1 MGDIMRR
8 ETAGLLFAI
17 FLLAAANSSV
27 AAQSNPSNPTFG
39 SRADKP
45 DGSVA
50 LTIGRRLPTDW
61 DTKFGVDAKLAPEP
75 PSAMADTALVNP
87 SVTRSTGAVWGS
99 MTGPGVAPLLFD
111 KTAVDARIDPSQE
124 KGELAATLSRTLP
137 LNGTASVTLQDKYSV
152 TQSLQ
157 SNGAPPQPPGSAVW
171 QADRSVRLN
180 LAPTRTTLSAGV
192 VTSNADNQWHNKL
205 SAEQRLLGPL
215 NVTTSIT
222 DPGTAASSKSIAAG
236 FKHTW

>member
-1 MGDIMRR
+1 MQR
-8 ETAGLLFAI
+8 ETAGLLSAI
-17 FLLAAANSSV
+17 FFLAAFLATANSS
-27 AAQSNPSNPTFG
+27 ASAQSNPNDPTFG
-39 SRADKP
+39 SRSDKP

-61 DTKFGVDAKLAPEP
+61 DTKFGMDAKLSPEP
-75 PSAMADTALVNP
+75 PSAMADTVLVNP

-137 LNGTASVTLQDKYSV
+137 LSGTVSVTLQDKYSV

-157 SNGAPPQPPGSAVW
+157 SNGAAPQPSGGSVW

-180 LAPTRTTLSAGV
+180 LAPTSTTLSAGV

-205 SAEQRLLGPL
+205 SAEQRLLGLL

>member
-1 MGDIMRR
+1 MRR
-8 ETAGLLFAI
+8 ETAGLFLAI
-17 FLLAAANSSV
+17 FLLAAATSSV

-61 DTKFGVDAKLAPEP
+61 DTKFGVDAKLSPEP
-75 PSAMADTALVNP
+75 PSAMADAALVNP

-111 KTAVDARIDPSQE
+111 KTAVDARIDPSS
-124 KGELAATLSRTLP
+124 GEGRAGRHAEPDPAVERHGVGDAAGQIFGYAIAAEQRRHAATAGQRGLAGRSF
-137 LNGTASVTLQDKYSV
+137 GASQP
-152 TQSLQ
+152 
-157 SNGAPPQPPGSAVW
+157 GADPHDALGW
-171 QADRSVRLN
+171 CR
-180 LAPTRTTLSAGV
+180 
-192 VTSNADNQWHNKL
+192 TSNADNQWHNKL